1 MYIFSTH
8 SLYSNTTMKKREY
21 VIRWRMNED
30 KKKSKNM
37 NVKCFDTFIQLS
49 LLEYK
54 YNCSSDMQYANYTYC
69 VTHIISVASV
79 EGMEEMEIIFFTL
92 TRAPFIC
99 KFFSFCLGKCV
110 MCLWRWKWSKI
121 ARQWRLANRGD
132 RETENSESI
141 KICGWNKWI
150 LDEWVN

>member
-1 MYIFSTH
+1 
-8 SLYSNTTMKKREY
+8 MKKREY

-69 VTHIISVASV
+69 VSLKSFHRVKGSRR
-79 EGMEEMEIIFFTL
+79 EIKKTF
-92 TRAPFIC
+92 
-99 KFFSFCLGKCV
+99 FFSHFLCIHL
-110 MCLWRWKWSKI
+110 
-121 ARQWRLANRGD
+121 
-132 RETENSESI
+132 
-141 KICGWNKWI
+141 
-150 LDEWVN
+150 